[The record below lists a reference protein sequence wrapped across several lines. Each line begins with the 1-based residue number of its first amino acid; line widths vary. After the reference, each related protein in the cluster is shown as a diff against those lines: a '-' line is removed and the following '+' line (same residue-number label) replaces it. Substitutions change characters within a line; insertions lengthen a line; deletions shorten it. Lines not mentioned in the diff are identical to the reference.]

1 MDDLVAGTVTERDAV
16 EAAARALAA
25 ARRVVVATGAGMSQE
40 SGIPTF
46 RDAVSGMW
54 SRFDPDD
61 LATPAA
67 FARDPA
73 RVFGWYAWRRRL
85 MRAAEPHTGY
95 DALVALEAL
104 VPDVVVVTQ
113 NIDGLH
119 RRAGSRRV
127 VELHGSLDRF
137 VCAGAL
143 HPYPAEAVPESAA
156 DGAVAP
162 PVCPQCGALVRPAVV
177 WFGEMLPETAVR
189 AAWEAAA
196 RCDVMLVIGTS
207 GLVYPAAAL
216 PQIAGDAG
224 ATVVEVNPEA
234 DEGSWPALIRCRGR
248 AGVVLPALVERLRRH
263 R

>member
-1 MDDLVAGTVTERDAV
+1 VAGTLTERDAV
-16 EAAARALAA
+16 DAAARALAA
-25 ARRVVVATGAGMSQE
+25 AHRVVVATGAGMSQE

-46 RDAVSGMW
+46 RDAVSGIW
-54 SRFDPDD
+54 SRFDPDE

-85 MRAAEPHTGY
+85 MQAAQPHAGY
-95 DALVALEAL
+95 EAIVALEAL
-104 VPDVVVVTQ
+104 VPEVLVVTQ

-119 RRAGSRRV
+119 RRAGSRQV

-137 VCAGAL
+137 VCAGGL
-143 HPYPAEAVPESAA
+143 HPYPAAAVPESVA
-156 DGAVAP
+156 DDAVVP
-162 PVCPQCGALVRPAVV
+162 PVCPQCGAPVRPAVV

-196 RCDVMLVIGTS
+196 RCDVMLVVGTS

-234 DEGSWPALIRCRGR
+234 DERSGPALIRCCGR
-248 AGVVLPALVERLRRH
+248 AGAVLPALVERLRRY